1 MSLYA
6 HTSVKLDLLK
16 EWSRNL
22 DVDEVIKRTGLG
34 LHGKYSNEAIC
45 RDMLDGFQRFVE
57 DLKEGDDW
65 RNATHIINRPLMPAL
80 FKVADNAIRV
90 ANYYEILIEASDV
103 ATKKKL
109 IKGFD
114 YLDVGYLHIK
124 DGNEFIA
131 TIGEKSD
138 LIWAVLF
145 ELFIKEDM
153 YSINHTLPQHESI
166 MALQMYDVWCMTDD
180 EIRKMVDEILFKCS
194 TELDMHFK
202 IVHLDERITEEG
214 VSGYYELPTTMGE
227 YEHIPMM
234 YFNNAFAS
242 EDIRMQFL
250 SYYQVLEFFFV
261 RAQNYEL
268 IDRLNA
274 ESLLTLPVR
283 HNDLRKVLKSYKN
296 STTEI
301 ESLKLVLKKAILVD
315 DFKTWVNECP
325 ERIERYTNSDIS
337 EIDIKLTATDEKII
351 SKLATRIYYYRC
363 SIAHAKGDIDEFVA
377 LPDVSGDEIKQEIPL
392 VRWGAERSI
401 KGCSIW

>member
-6 HTSVKLDLLK
+6 HTSVKLELLK

-22 DVDEVIKRTGLG
+22 DVEGVIRRSQLG
-34 LHGKYSNEAIC
+34 LYGKYSDETIC
-45 RDMLDGFQRFVE
+45 RNLLDGFQKLVE
-57 DLKEGDDW
+57 ELKDGDDW
-65 RNATHIINRPLMPAL
+65 RKTTHILNRSLMPAL
-80 FKVADNAIRV
+80 FKVADNAIKV

-114 YLDVGYLHIK
+114 YLDVGSLHIK
-124 DGNEFIA
+124 NGDKFIA

-145 ELFIKEDM
+145 ELFIKEDE

-166 MALQMYDVWCMTDD
+166 MALQIYDVWGMTDD
-180 EIRKMVDEILFKCS
+180 EIRKTIDEILFKCS
-194 TELDMHFK
+194 TDLDMHFK
-202 IVHLDERITEEG
+202 IVHLDEKITEEG

-234 YFNNAFAS
+234 YFNNAFAL

-250 SYYQVLEFFFV
+250 SFYQVLEFFFV

-274 ESLLTLPVR
+274 ESLLTHPVR
-283 HNDLRKVLKSYKN
+283 HNDIRKVLRLYKN
-296 STTEI
+296 STSEI
-301 ESLKLVLKKAILVD
+301 ESLILVLKKAISIR
-315 DFKTWVNECP
+315 DFKIWVNEAP
-325 ERIERYTNSDIS
+325 DRIGRYTNTGID
-337 EIDIKLTATDEKII
+337 EIAIKLSASDEKIL

-377 LPDVSGDEIKQEIPL
+377 LPEVCRDEIKKEIPL
-392 VRWGAERSI
+392 VRWVAEHTI
-401 KGCSIW
+401 KKCSIW

>member
-22 DVDEVIKRTGLG
+22 DVEEVIKRSGLG
-34 LHGKYSNEAIC
+34 LYGKYSDEAIC
-45 RDMLDGFQRFVE
+45 RDMLDGFQKFVE

-65 RNATHIINRPLMPAL
+65 RNATHIINRALMPAL

-124 DGNEFIA
+124 DEDKFIA

-166 MALQMYDVWCMTDD
+166 MALQLYNVWGMTGD
-180 EIRKMVDEILFKCS
+180 EIRKTVDEILFKCS

-274 ESLLTLPVR
+274 ESLLTPPVR

-301 ESLKLVLKKAILVD
+301 ESLKLILKKAILVD
-315 DFKTWVNECP
+315 DFRAWVNECSD
-325 ERIERYTNSDIS
+325 RIERYTNSGIS
-337 EIDIKLTATDEKII
+337 EIDIKLTAADEKII

-392 VRWGAERSI
+392 VRWIAERSI
-401 KGCSIW
+401 KSCSIW

>member
-6 HTSVKLDLLK
+6 HTSVKLELLK

-22 DVDEVIKRTGLG
+22 GVEEVIRKSGLG
-34 LHGKYSNEAIC
+34 LYGKYSDEAIC
-45 RDMLDGFQRFVE
+45 RGLLDGFQKFVE
-57 DLKEGDDW
+57 NLKEGDDW
-65 RNATHIINRPLMPAL
+65 REAAHILNRPLMPAL
-80 FKVADNAIRV
+80 FKVADNAIKV
-90 ANYYEILIEASDV
+90 ANYYEILIEASNV

-109 IKGFD
+109 IRGFD

-124 DGNEFIA
+124 SGEKFIA

-145 ELFIKEDM
+145 ELFIKEDV

-166 MALQMYDVWCMTDD
+166 MALQIYDVWGMTDD
-180 EIRKMVDEILFKCS
+180 EIRKTVDEILFKCS

-202 IVHLDERITEEG
+202 IVHLDEKITEEG
-214 VSGYYELPTTMGE
+214 VSGYYELPTTMGK

-268 IDRLNA
+268 IDRLNT

-315 DFKTWVNECP
+315 DFRTWVNESP
-325 ERIERYTNSDIS
+325 ERIEIYTNSGIS

-363 SIAHAKGDIDEFVA
+363 SIAHAKGDIDDFVA
-377 LPDVSGDEIKQEIPL
+377 LPDVSGDEIKREIPL
-392 VRWGAERSI
+392 VRWIAERSI
-401 KGCSIW
+401 KSCSIW